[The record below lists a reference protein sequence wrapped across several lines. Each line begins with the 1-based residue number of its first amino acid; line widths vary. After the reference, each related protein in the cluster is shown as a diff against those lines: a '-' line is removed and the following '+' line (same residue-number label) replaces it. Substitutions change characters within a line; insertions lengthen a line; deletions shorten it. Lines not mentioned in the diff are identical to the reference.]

1 MKTRN
6 TLSTGLITIGVF
18 ASLFFSTTLQLS
30 AIDQKNQINIRVEKS
45 LTPLAQGWINE
56 FTKINPQYKI
66 NLINEGS
73 DESTALKLFEH
84 YGESHNSN
92 ANKVAYLVGQQ
103 AILPVIND
111 QNPYFAKELK
121 RGVRQNQLKEIF
133 FNEET
138 EWLFEQE
145 EMKEPEYEIYTPVP
159 QSSSAEAFSG
169 FFNMPSSDLKGIY
182 VSGDDSHI
190 LSALLQDP
198 AGITYSKLSLIYDTE
213 TREPIS
219 GIRILPVDLNNNGRL
234 DKNELIYENL
244 DQVIQFTG
252 NSRKPLLPTIQII
265 LATEKENLA
274 NSDINHFLNWV
285 IGEGQKVNTQLG
297 YFSHG
302 EITPEELTQK

>member
-1 MKTRN
+1 
-6 TLSTGLITIGVF
+6 
-18 ASLFFSTTLQLS
+18 
-30 AIDQKNQINIRVEKS
+30 
-45 LTPLAQGWINE
+45 
-56 FTKINPQYKI
+56 
-66 NLINEGS
+66 
-73 DESTALKLFEH
+73 
-84 YGESHNSN
+84 
-92 ANKVAYLVGQQ
+92 
-103 AILPVIND
+103 
-111 QNPYFAKELK
+111 
-121 RGVRQNQLKEIF
+121 
-133 FNEET
+133 
-138 EWLFEQE
+138 
-145 EMKEPEYEIYTPVP
+145 
-159 QSSSAEAFSG
+159 
-169 FFNMPSSDLKGIY
+169 LKGIY